1 MPSSRSVKRGRSR
14 SRSAQRGRTR
24 SRGQSRSAQKSAQR
38 GRTRSRG
45 QSRSAQ
51 RGRTRSMHGGFPLRG
66 GRGGS
71 YGSANMYGGPTM
83 DSSFSSL
90 GSAPFHPTIS
100 IMKSQQG
107 GTGNMAPQKA
117 FNYSP
122 LSRALN
128 AA

>member
-1 MPSSRSVKRGRSR
+1 MPNRSVKRSAQRGRSRSRGRTRSRGRGRGR
-14 SRSAQRGRTR
+14 SRSAQRGR
-24 SRGQSRSAQKSAQR
+24 S
-38 GRTRSRG
+38 
-45 QSRSAQ
+45 
-51 RGRTRSMHGGFPLRG
+51 RSMHG

-71 YGSANMYGGPTM
+71 YGSAHMYGGSTM

-90 GSAPFHPTIS
+90 GSARFHPTIS

>member
-1 MPSSRSVKRGRSR
+1 MPSSRSVKRSVK
-14 SRSAQRGRTR
+14 RSAQRTRT
-24 SRGQSRSAQKSAQR
+24 
-38 GRTRSRG
+38 RG

-51 RGRTRSMHGGFPLRG
+51 RGRSRSRGRGRGRSRSRSM
-66 GRGGS
+66 RGGS

-83 DSSFSSL
+83 DSSSSSL
-90 GSAPFHPTIS
+90 GSAPFHQTIS

-107 GTGNMAPQKA
+107 GTGNMASHNA
-117 FNYSP
+117 FNGSP

>member
-1 MPSSRSVKRGRSR
+1 
-14 SRSAQRGRTR
+14 
-24 SRGQSRSAQKSAQR
+24 
-38 GRTRSRG
+38 
-45 QSRSAQ
+45 
-51 RGRTRSMHGGFPLRG
+51 MHGGIPLRG

-71 YGSANMYGGPTM
+71 YGSANIYGGSTM
-83 DSSFSSL
+83 DSSSSL

-107 GTGNMAPQKA
+107 GTGNMATQNP
-117 FNYSP
+117 FDYSP

>member
-1 MPSSRSVKRGRSR
+1 M
-14 SRSAQRGRTR
+14 
-24 SRGQSRSAQKSAQR
+24 
-38 GRTRSRG
+38 
-45 QSRSAQ
+45 
-51 RGRTRSMHGGFPLRG
+51 RG
-66 GRGGS
+66 G
-71 YGSANMYGGPTM
+71 MYQGPTM
-83 DSSFSSL
+83 DSSSSSL
-90 GSAPFHPTIS
+90 GSAPFHQTIS

>member
-1 MPSSRSVKRGRSR
+1 M
-14 SRSAQRGRTR
+14 
-24 SRGQSRSAQKSAQR
+24 
-38 GRTRSRG
+38 
-45 QSRSAQ
+45 
-51 RGRTRSMHGGFPLRG
+51 RG
-66 GRGGS
+66 G
-71 YGSANMYGGPTM
+71 MYQGPTM
-83 DSSFSSL
+83 DSSSSSL
-90 GSAPFHPTIS
+90 GSAAPFHPTIS